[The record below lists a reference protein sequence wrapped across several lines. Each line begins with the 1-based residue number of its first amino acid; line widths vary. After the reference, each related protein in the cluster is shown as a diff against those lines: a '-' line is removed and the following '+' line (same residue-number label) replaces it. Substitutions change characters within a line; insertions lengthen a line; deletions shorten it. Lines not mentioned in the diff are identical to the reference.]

1 MPWRDGFVAE
11 LETPP
16 SAADNVTK
24 LTTSLR
30 TLNGIFN
37 INFGVLAM
45 NERIARLQALQNNIA
60 RYEGLLKSKLNA
72 VELRFI
78 RRRLSE
84 EQKALAVMQLMNPSD
99 PSGIIQLP
107 LPDIAATTAPPRFRS
122 EA

>member
-16 SAADNVTK
+16 SVADNVTK